1 MAARPCEAVLVVG
14 VLTGYCGVVNPGR

>member
-1 MAARPCEAVLVVG
+1 MAARPCEAVLVGG